1 MEVARCGLDVDVKW
15 VMLGCF
21 FKHKTAY
28 ELRISDWSS
37 DVCFPIWRGNR
48 IARGCGRSPR
58 GRAPPAASDALS
70 GWRGCPPRAARRES
84 RKTWLLAYRV
94 VPSRAKALRKRK
106 ARGGQA
112 TYLPRVHHYPAR
124 SEESRYGKEGVSA
137 CRFRWVA

>member
-48 IARGCGRSPR
+48 IARGCGRSPL

-94 VPSRAKALRKRK
+94 VPSRATALRKRK
-106 ARGGQA
+106 AGAGS
-112 TYLPRVHHYPAR
+112 PPIDPALTIIR
-124 SEESRYGKEGVSA
+124 HDRPIVMLWVRKDRKSGV
-137 CRFRWVA
+137 